1 MDNSEHQKDCIC
13 AWCEV
18 DRQNAEI
25 RAAKEKADDRLAL
38 TACSRSLDVFE
49 SWEQFCRVKIT
60 GYTLR
65 DGTDVCRFNFPSGK
79 PNARTTDHMT
89 LLINQGW
96 QITAIHYENANVDAR
111 RDKTPNPSDG

>member
-1 MDNSEHQKDCIC
+1 MTNKCSTCGSTATIDNGTAC
-13 AWCEV
+13 AQCGC
-18 DRQNAEI
+18 DRDANE
-25 RAAKEKADDRLAL
+25 RLAL
-38 TACSRSLDVFE
+38 TAGSRSVDVFE

-65 DGTDVCRFNFPSGK
+65 DGTDVCRFNFPTGQ

-96 QITAIHYENANVDAR
+96 QITAIHYENAE
-111 RDKTPNPSDG
+111 S

>member
-1 MDNSEHQKDCIC
+1 MDNRPCKNCGSYGSSVGCDVCGPPIRK
-13 AWCEV
+13 
-18 DRQNAEI
+18 RNAE
-25 RAAKEKADDRLAL
+25 ERLAR
-38 TACSRSLDVFE
+38 TACSRSLELFE

-65 DGTDVCRFNFPSGK
+65 DGTDVCRFNFPTGK

-96 QITAIHYENANVDAR
+96 QITAIHYEIE
-111 RDKTPNPSDG
+111 KSPSTGATGNDHE

>member
-1 MDNSEHQKDCIC
+1 MNECKHCGTYHDAAYEFCDDCG
-13 AWCEV
+13 
-18 DRQNAEI
+18 
-25 RAAKEKADDRLAL
+25 KAFGEDSS
-38 TACSRSLDVFE
+38 CSRSLDVFE

-96 QITAIHYENANVDAR
+96 QITAIHYENAKALESKSLPTSDKS
-111 RDKTPNPSDG
+111 RDR

>member
-1 MDNSEHQKDCIC
+1 MANPDERRY
-13 AWCEV
+13 A
-18 DRQNAEI
+18 
-25 RAAKEKADDRLAL
+25 RAARKYLEATAKEEAEARRSAA
-38 TACSRSLDVFE
+38 ACSRSLDVFE

-79 PNARTTDHMT
+79 PNARTTDHIT

-96 QITAIHYENANVDAR
+96 QITAIHYENRELSQPDL
-111 RDKTPNPSDG
+111 